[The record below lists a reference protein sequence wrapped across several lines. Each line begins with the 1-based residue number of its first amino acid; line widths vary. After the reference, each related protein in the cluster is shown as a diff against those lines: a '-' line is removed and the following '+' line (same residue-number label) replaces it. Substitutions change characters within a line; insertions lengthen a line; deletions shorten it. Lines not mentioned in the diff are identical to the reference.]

1 MISVYE
7 QKREQFNIVHKV
19 SKHYPPHLHANLEI
33 VYVTEGT
40 LELGVGQDFFH
51 MEKGDF
57 AIVFPNMIHHYQVFS
72 NDSSKAFYLYPPLS
86 YAWGSLWA
94 NFKNIV
100 QRIQLLKKNVYM
112 MIF

>member
-57 AIVFPNMIHHYQVFS
+57 AIVFPNMILSGVF
-72 NDSSKAFYLYPPLS
+72 K
-86 YAWGSLWA
+86 
-94 NFKNIV
+94 
-100 QRIQLLKKNVYM
+100 
-112 MIF
+112 